1 MTKAI
6 DKYWLFGV
14 RAHQDDPLLNAL
26 GHRERRN
33 GSRITPAEGAF
44 MLGVPNIIMVTSETG
59 EPVPFTN
66 DACQYCE
73 SFRPLKRVMWSS
85 CGSSGWRNGNEED
98 FICELSRKY
107 DNICGTYLDDFFARF
122 GAKPQEHTEELLG
135 CIRGIRKTL
144 SHAARPMPIWVTA
157 YMHGMDEVAQSVL
170 DEIDGLVVWT
180 WRSEELP
187 LLPER
192 LQQLEQRCPRH
203 KKLLGIY
210 MFDFTKREAVDME
223 LMKFQCDFGLEML
236 EAGRVDGLV
245 FEANSVMGVGLPTEA
260 YLREWIARTC
270 DLELTEE
277 H

>member
-1 MTKAI
+1 
-6 DKYWLFGV
+6 
-14 RAHQDDPLLNAL
+14 
-26 GHRERRN
+26 
-33 GSRITPAEGAF
+33 

-59 EPVPFTN
+59 EPVPFTK
-66 DACQYCE
+66 DAYQYCE

-122 GAKPQEHTEELLG
+122 GVKPQEHTDELLG
-135 CIRGIRKTL
+135 CIRGIRETL
-144 SHAARPMPIWVTA
+144 SHAARPMPVWVTA
-157 YMHGMDEVAQSVL
+157 YIHGMDEVAQSVL

-180 WRSEELP
+180 WCSEELP

-210 MFDFTKREAVDME
+210 LFDFTKRESVDME
-223 LMKFQCDFGLEML
+223 LMKFQCDFGLKML
-236 EAGRVDGLV
+236 KAGRVDGLV
-245 FEANSVMGVGLPTEA
+245 FEANSVMGVGLPTET
-260 YLREWIARTC
+260 YLREWIARTR
-270 DLELTEE
+270 DLELNEE